1 MNIEVL
7 KSRVAIAERKILAK
21 EAQLADMR
29 DAANKL
35 EDEIS
40 DLFYNTKGE
49 LKEYH
54 TGHGPYVRYLIRVSK
69 APGTVTSG
77 GNSRVTATGYSKRAI
92 LKMFRKYVI
101 ANEEKILLS
110 LKGILEV
117 SKAELAEESTGD
129 QLVDFIQG
137 TLFDPNQ
144 L

>member
-7 KSRVAIAERKILAK
+7 KNRIAETENAILAK
-21 EAQLADMR
+21 EAQLAEMR
-29 DAANKL
+29 NAANKL
-35 EDEIS
+35 EEEIF

-49 LKEYH
+49 PKKYH
-54 TGHGPYVRYLIRVSK
+54 TGHGPYVRYLLRVSK
-69 APGTVTSG
+69 TPGTVTSG
-77 GNSRVTATGYSKRAI
+77 GNSKVSTTGYSKRAI